1 MAEWSATA
9 LMEKLDCAI
18 FVEKCERRQRVQYG
32 CDSKVWI
39 GVGDIVLIGL
49 RDFQDDKADIIMK
62 YTPDEA
68 RQLKAYGEIPE
79 NGNKSDEALYVET
92 IDNNETNDGG
102 DEDACVFQFE
112 IDSIYFCLFKLA

>member
-1 MAEWSATA
+1 M
-9 LMEKLDCAI
+9 
-18 FVEKCERRQRVQYG
+18 QRG
-32 CDSKVWI
+32 FDSKVWI

-79 NGNKSDEALYVET
+79 NGRNSFVNL
-92 IDNNETNDGG
+92 IFRNN
-102 DEDACVFQFE
+102 
-112 IDSIYFCLFKLA
+112 

>member
-1 MAEWSATA
+1 MQAG
-9 LMEKLDCAI
+9 
-18 FVEKCERRQRVQYG
+18 F
-32 CDSKVWI
+32 DSKVWI

-79 NGNKSDEALYVET
+79 NGMDSFANV
-92 IDNNETNDGG
+92 IFRNN
-102 DEDACVFQFE
+102 
-112 IDSIYFCLFKLA
+112 

>member
-1 MAEWSATA
+1 M
-9 LMEKLDCAI
+9 
-18 FVEKCERRQRVQYG
+18 
-32 CDSKVWI
+32 WI

-79 NGNKSDEALYVET
+79 NGNKSGEALYVET

-112 IDSIYFCLFKLA
+112 IDSIYFCLFKLAWVELPVVIDWSFNSGIVCCTNNAWVDRIAQKSKDC